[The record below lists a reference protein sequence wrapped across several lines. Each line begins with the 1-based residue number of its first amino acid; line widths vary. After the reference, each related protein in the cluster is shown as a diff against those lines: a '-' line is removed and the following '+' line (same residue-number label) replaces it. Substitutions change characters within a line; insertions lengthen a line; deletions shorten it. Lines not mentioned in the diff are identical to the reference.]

1 MSTIISTLKESDD
14 ENRVAITPD
23 VAEKLVHKDF
33 QVLVEKGAGEK
44 AFFSDQAYVDAG
56 ATVVSRDDAVSKANL
71 IAVVNQPDEATRAK
85 IHEVKS

>member
-44 AFFSDQAYVDAG
+44 AFF
-56 ATVVSRDDAVSKANL
+56 L
-71 IAVVNQPDEATRAK
+71 IKLMLTLGQRLLVGMTRFQK
-85 IHEVKS
+85 RT